1 MQKETVACLYGN
13 GPLWTHAPDWEAGS
27 MWRHRSTED
36 ADPGEHLCEEATV
49 SLGLL
54 WESRAAL
61 EMVVQYR
68 GPDSNQC
75 DVLNC
80 MLLTIKKMKTKM
92 HLNGTVHS
100 QKYKWHLLN

>member
-36 ADPGEHLCEEATV
+36 ADPEEHLCEEATV
-49 SLGLL
+49 SLRFIMGITCSTWDGGLVSL
-54 WESRAAL
+54 GPL
-61 EMVVQYR
+61 

-80 MLLTIKKMKTKM
+80 MLLTIKKYNLKT
-92 HLNGTVHS
+92 VP
-100 QKYKWHLLN
+100 